1 MVWRTPKTMK
11 NTAGMPNSGDAK
23 PPRVSGSNAKKKG
36 REPVTVH
43 FADSYRSWKKGAVEN
58 ANRPIRRYIPKQ
70 ANFNGFSDSR
80 IKAIQYRLNR
90 RPWEKINFDTPM
102 DRCYGNF
109 AFAVGLYT
117 ATHTPVSQDFGFRQL
132 AGLAGN
138 AYICAC
144 AGLAPPRSEDWL
156 RQGSAATFIHPQ
168 SPLPL
173 MDNLSLFSS
182 VAFLIG
188 VIVVLSIFF
197 HFVPFFLWLSAKVSG
212 VRISLIQLFLMRI
225 RNVPP
230 SVIVPSLIEAHKA
243 GLSNITRDNLE
254 AHYMTGG
261 HVQRVVH
268 ALVSASKANIDL
280 SFEKATA
287 IDLAGR
293 DVFEAV
299 QTSVNPKV
307 IDTPPVAAVAKNGI
321 QLIAKARVTVRAN
334 IHQLVGGAGEDTIL
348 ARVGEGIVS
357 SIGSADSHEQV
368 LENPDSISKL
378 VLRKGLDAGTA
389 YEILSIDIAD
399 IDVGKN
405 IGATLQMDQANADK
419 NIAQA
424 KAEERRAMAVA
435 TEQEMKARAQE
446 ARAEVIQAEAEVPKA
461 LAQALREGN
470 MGFMDYYRLENLK
483 GDTAMRD
490 TIAKINPKDLFDK
503 K

>member
-1 MVWRTPKTMK
+1 MET
-11 NTAGMPNSGDAK
+11 
-23 PPRVSGSNAKKKG
+23 
-36 REPVTVH
+36 
-43 FADSYRSWKKGAVEN
+43 
-58 ANRPIRRYIPKQ
+58 
-70 ANFNGFSDSR
+70 
-80 IKAIQYRLNR
+80 
-90 RPWEKINFDTPM
+90 
-102 DRCYGNF
+102 
-109 AFAVGLYT
+109 
-117 ATHTPVSQDFGFRQL
+117 
-132 AGLAGN
+132 
-138 AYICAC
+138 
-144 AGLAPPRSEDWL
+144 
-156 RQGSAATFIHPQ
+156 TF
-168 SPLPL
+168 
-173 MDNLSLFSS
+173 LFP
-182 VAFLIG
+182 ALL
-188 VIVVLSIFF
+188 VVVVVVCLGIFF
-197 HFVPFFLWLSAKVSG
+197 HFVPFFLWLNAKVSG
-212 VRISLIQLFLMRI
+212 VHISLIQLFLMRL

-230 SVIVPSLIEAHKA
+230 TIIVESLIEAHKV
-243 GLSNITRDNLE
+243 GLKTITRDNLE

-268 ALVSASKANIDL
+268 ALVSAAKANIDL

-321 QLIAKARVTVRAN
+321 QLITKARVTVRAN

-357 SIGSADSHEQV
+357 SIGSAESHEQV

-389 YEILSIDIAD
+389 FEILSIDIAD

-405 IGATLQMDQANADK
+405 IGATLQIDQANADK

-424 KAEERRAMAVA
+424 KAEERRAMAIA
-435 TEQEMKARAQE
+435 AEQEMKAKAQE

-461 LAQALREGN
+461 LAQALRDGH

-483 GDTAMRD
+483 GDTNMRENIGNLTKGD
-490 TIAKINPKDLFDK
+490 IKDVLK
-503 K
+503 